1 MSASSSAA
9 PANDGKMWVVKL
21 YGAVEGSIHSFT
33 REALEKCVRV
43 ERVDIPTPRA
53 GQLLIRV
60 AKSGILPMNLSELKA
75 TYGTW
80 NHDDT
85 SKGTVIG
92 SEGSGTV
99 VASGGGLLAW
109 RFAIGARVAFFK
121 YNAAWAEYACVPAN
135 QVFELPA
142 GLPFYKGVAAFA
154 NPFTCLAFFEI
165 AEAAGSKTIIHTAA
179 GSALGI
185 MVLKHF
191 KRNGYN
197 VIAVVRGDHHI
208 EACQQAGALAT
219 LNYQSPTFFKDLKE
233 LAEKHGAK
241 VAFDAVAGE
250 LTGTVLS
257 AMPNRSTIYV
267 YGGLSEQRP
276 VIGTRDLIFKGKS
289 CTGFW
294 LKDYA
299 ADKWSVGLWNWTR
312 AVAAQ
317 LDGDFATA
325 IGASFKLTDVIDA
338 VLAYSKTNGK
348 VVLICDPSLTE
359 SD

>member
-1 MSASSSAA
+1 MASSSSASSAA
-9 PANDGKMWVVKL
+9 PNDGLMWVVKL

-33 REALEKCVRV
+33 REALEKCLRV
-43 ERVDIPTPRA
+43 ERVPIPTPRP
-53 GQLLIRV
+53 GQLLIRIK
-60 AKSGILPMNLSELKA
+60 ASSLLPMNMSELKA

-80 NHDDT
+80 NHDDM
-85 SKGTVIG
+85 SKGVVIG
-92 SEGSGTV
+92 SEGAGVV

-121 YNAAWAEYACVPAN
+121 YNAAWAEYAT
-135 QVFELPA
+135 QVFELPT
-142 GLPFYKGVAAFA
+142 GLPFFKGVAAFA

-165 AEAAGSKTIIHTAA
+165 AEAAGSKTIIHTAGA
-179 GSALGI
+179 SALGM
-185 MVLKHF
+185 MVIKHF

-208 EACQQAGALAT
+208 DECQKAGALAT
-219 LNYQSPTFFKDLKE
+219 LNHQAPNFFKDLKE

-312 AVAAQ
+312 TVAAQ

-325 IGASFKLTDVIDA
+325 IGASFKLADVIDA
-338 VLAYSKTNGK
+338 VLAYPKTSGR
-348 VVLICDPSLTE
+348 VVLLCDPSITE
-359 SD
+359 TD